1 MFEKRICIVTLEGL
15 CTNTECWMCII
26 IYSWYMASWK
36 YFCKFLHT
44 GSLEIKARKLM
55 KLHVRTVLT
64 LYFSDPRVGANASAL
79 KLWYRINIGGN
90 VECKTK
96 NQRSLVKAQ
105 CSRDMICNWQSRF
118 ISAAKMYIW
127 MVYSKPGVW
136 SLVQAHKWWLKL
148 RAALVANWLHCKSAD
163 CSTWWTDLLYT

>member
-1 MFEKRICIVTLEGL
+1 MHC
-15 CTNTECWMCII
+15 
-26 IYSWYMASWK
+26 
-36 YFCKFLHT
+36 HT
-44 GSLEIKARKLM
+44 GRALHQYSMLNVHHYIFLVYGILKIRLQIFTYRVPGNKSKKLM

-96 NQRSLVKAQ
+96 NPRSLVKAQ

-118 ISAAKMYIW
+118 ISAAKMYTVI
-127 MVYSKPGVW
+127 KTLQ
-136 SLVQAHKWWLKL
+136 SL
-148 RAALVANWLHCKSAD
+148 R
-163 CSTWWTDLLYT
+163 LLYLDGLQATVTRRLELSRST